1 MLVLGLDGG
10 GTRSFSNAVDNV
22 DREDGAVRSDE
33 TFAGNNRENG
43 PGEEALEPG
52 VEDGLLG
59 LKADDAL
66 EDLTGDLVTLAVLD
80 VVGFA

>member
-22 DREDGAVRSDE
+22 DREDGAVGSDE
-33 TFAGNNRENG
+33 TFVGNNRESG

-52 VEDGLLG
+52 VEDGLLA
-59 LKADDAL
+59 LKADAL
-66 EDLTGDLVTLAVLD
+66 EGLIGDLVSLAVLD
-80 VVGFA
+80 VVGLA